1 VRNAYWVFP
10 LTVFVMAGTFFAGGG
25 AHGDLSPWQWVS
37 VPLAGAATLALLL
50 VRRSP
55 QLTVLATGLLVGAYF
70 SSGFHDGPVYLPVFF
85 GSFLVARALPVR
97 RWIPWVATAG
107 GFVLVGMAIR
117 AVTSGL
123 GWWQPTGQAI
133 ATSALIVAAAAI
145 GSLVRSRQL
154 TEAERVARVA
164 TEEQLRMAQDLHDG
178 VGHGL
183 AVIAMQA
190 GVALHVLD
198 RDPAAARAALEAIR
212 DTSRDSLDSLRA
224 ELSQLAGDPAR
235 RAPRRGLADLT
246 ELAARVQAAG
256 LRISR
261 EGRTSVDHPRPLPD
275 AVDEAAYAI
284 VQEALTNVLRHAAAT
299 SVVLRLDRYD
309 DTLAV
314 AVRDDGRGG
323 AVHDEGMGITGM
335 RHRAESVG
343 GTLTVGPRAGGG
355 FEVTAELPL

>member
-25 AHGDLSPWQWVS
+25 AHGDLSPWHWVS
-37 VPLAGAATLALLL
+37 VPLAGSATLALLL

-85 GSFLVARALPVR
+85 GAFLVARALPVR

-246 ELAARVQAAG
+246 ELATRVQAAG
-256 LRISR
+256 LRISH

>member
-1 VRNAYWVFP
+1 VKYAFWVVP
-10 LTVFVMAGTFFAGGG
+10 LTLFVMLGTFFAGHGRGGG
-25 AHGDLSPWQWVS
+25 AAAGEPAS
-37 VPLAGAATLALLL
+37 VVLAGLASASLLL
-50 VRRSP
+50 AIRAPVR
-55 QLTVLATGLLVGAYF
+55 TVAVTGLLAGVYF
-70 SSGFHDGPVYLPVFF
+70 AFGFHDGPIYLPVFVA
-85 GSFLVARALPVR
+85 SFVAARATGVR
-97 RWIPWVATAG
+97 RWVRWVGAA
-107 GFVLVGMAIR
+107 FALVLVGTTVR
-117 AVTSGL
+117 AVTQDL
-123 GWWQPTGQAI
+123 GWSRPIGQLTVTA
-133 ATSALIVAAAAI
+133 ALIAAAAAS
-145 GSLVRSRQL
+145 GGLVRARRISER
-154 TEAERVARVA
+154 ERVARVA
-164 TEEQLRMAQDLHDG
+164 TEEQFRMAQDLHDG

-212 DTSRDSLDSLRA
+212 DTSRDSLDSLRE
-224 ELSQLAGDPAR
+224 ELSQLAGDRAR

-261 EGRTSVDHPRPLPD
+261 EGDMSVDHPVPLPD
-275 AVDEAAYAI
+275 SVDEAAYAI

-299 SVVLRLDRYD
+299 SVVLRIDRYD

-323 AVHDEGMGITGM
+323 EVRDEGMGITGM

-343 GTLTVGPRAGGG
+343 GTLTAGPRAVGG